1 MTYNK
6 KKSIKRLPKR
16 KSKNGNQK
24 KPKTHNSKRSFKRKK
39 NSKKKNKSHKNLKLK
54 NQTGGSIADNF
65 YIVKPTDFDRNW
77 VKDSTDKYYFKKA
90 YVQIDSKQ
98 NYIGN
103 SNVNEYMNADNMV
116 MEITKTVKNK
126 TYRKLNESKPKTP
139 PKPKVAP
146 GATRVKAAVTKTK
159 VATPGA
165 AQPPAGA
172 TPVTPVTNPATE
184 PDPAAAAQPP
194 GADPAPA
201 PPAPVTPAAKVA
213 GAPGADPAPA
223 DPVQP
228 AATEPDPKSAGQTLL
243 RLMTYNIYNL
253 SCSKTSSVNI
263 SNFILKYPE
272 EIDILCT
279 QENKTLKE
287 LIGKYNPMVD
297 CGAGSSEEVQI
308 YISKEKYDEY
318 NPTSEC
324 ISHSESLFNT
334 VRYAAVTTLPKLS
347 DLTIA
352 SLHLEGGRFADQEFF
367 SNYDLLIK
375 QKLGLLEKVIGR
387 GVDIICGD
395 FNSVYSS
402 NEVRLEEFINSQ
414 ITYFEA
420 IKETQLTEE
429 EKENIRRLNL
439 DPFQLLKA
447 SGYKYASPE
456 NDLQLVTNGRGK
468 TTVDCFWY
476 KPESII
482 PKSCKII
489 DKQGGTNWKRR
500 CEYSDHNPVF
510 LECEIVK
517 NQQPGAATVVPQPAS
532 TDPSAGAPPEPV
544 TQPEPVTPAAAEQA
558 EIIKIQESI
567 EGFIQDNTPQDQ
579 QTNEFLEIV
588 LKISLIDD
596 IDLLKSIEEIINST
610 GKTDQVKNNE
620 VIEILN
626 KEFKKPLYQEL
637 DE

>member
-39 NSKKKNKSHKNLKLK
+39 NTKKKNKSHKNLKLK

-159 VATPGA
+159 VATPGAAQPPAGATPVTPVTNPATEPDLAAAAQPPAAQPPPAPPAPVTPAQPPPAKGEEGAYLEVAGA

-532 TDPSAGAPPEPV
+532 TIH
-544 TQPEPVTPAAAEQA
+544 Q
-558 EIIKIQESI
+558 QEHH
-567 EGFIQDNTPQDQ
+567 QNQ
-579 QTNEFLEIV
+579 
-588 LKISLIDD
+588 
-596 IDLLKSIEEIINST
+596 
-610 GKTDQVKNNE
+610 
-620 VIEILN
+620 
-626 KEFKKPLYQEL
+626 
-637 DE
+637 